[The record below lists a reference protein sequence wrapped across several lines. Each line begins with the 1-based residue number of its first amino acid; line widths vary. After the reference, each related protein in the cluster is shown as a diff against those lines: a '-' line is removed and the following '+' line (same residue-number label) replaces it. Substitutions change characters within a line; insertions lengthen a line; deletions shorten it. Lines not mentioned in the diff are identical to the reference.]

1 MTTGLSISGHSKRY
15 YKNGQIQLH
24 NKSNI
29 CGNQDYIGR
38 NIHHVLPKLDEIKY
52 NMANMKENIILGI
65 CKTFVNKENCMNNSK
80 ELRFYPVICLQI
92 SSIS

>member
-15 YKNGQIQLH
+15 YKNGQIQIH
-24 NKSNI
+24 NKSYFY
-29 CGNQDYIGR
+29 QDYIVR

-92 SSIS
+92 SSIF

>member
-1 MTTGLSISGHSKRY
+1 MKI
-15 YKNGQIQLH
+15 KNINIGNLHFLVCFCHVYLRQIH

-29 CGNQDYIGR
+29 CGNQDYIVR

-80 ELRFYPVICLQI
+80 VG
-92 SSIS
+92 S